1 MPLRGPL
8 RDYPLTLLDIATVKR
23 ARDLEP
29 RDTIQLNEVNET
41 YQICPND
48 EHRWYYISDMMPDEA
63 WLFIQSTSMKGLPLQ
78 QLPTG
83 VPHTSVDFPSRAD
96 DDYMRESIECRCFA
110 FFDEH

>member
-48 EHRWYYISDMMPDEA
+48 EHRWYYINDMMPGEA

-78 QLPTG
+78 QLPPGKFHWQT
-83 VPHTSVDFPSRAD
+83 T
-96 DDYMRESIECRCFA
+96 
-110 FFDEH
+110 